1 MKEAFCCNE
10 VYETRLLTFSVTT
23 TEKTR
28 SENSLKILTLS
39 SLLLAFLAAQEGKKK
54 KKNARHVYYQS
65 ARLEEQRIKADQ

>member
-54 KKNARHVYYQS
+54 KNARHVYLQS